1 MIMFKAKFDS
11 QNAMREDERKVDKEE
26 IKTTVK
32 EETAAIKSKVTE
44 LEIKVNRFEQADQ
57 DNKLKFD
64 DMASKFGLLQKE
76 LIDMKQNQNGTK
88 FPELPVRREE
98 PNILPSSHYSNP
110 VIHSEGRVEGE
121 AHPTSQE
128 QIKIFHIIKKAKK
141 TIGLS
146 PISEDTIEEAM
157 EELRTTNIK
166 LALGSV
172 VKEFLMFEMSIPQ
185 EVFDGLTIQDI
196 FKQPGEEGPECKKL
210 FIELEE
216 ENMVKTVY
224 RYARKMNRGCR
235 VHNFIPNVFR
245 ERANQLEH
253 LAYQLRHSYP
263 AYNTKIRWGTGD
275 LILERKP
282 KGDQMAKYKPV
293 TIQNSSLPPV
303 DLQAGPRVW
312 LPTSSLLQLLAGRV
326 GRRDPGAL
334 APLPP
339 QTCTS
344 PADRQTLLRTPLL
357 ARSSWLPSR
366 PPLPP
371 RPPDQ
376 ILASFRPRTSGT
388 TGAPPLALRPTAPS
402 SPVIAR
408 ITPSSRPPTWI
419 FSKL

>member
-1 MIMFKAKFDS
+1 MFKAKFDS

-44 LEIKVNRFEQADQ
+44 LEIKVNRFKQADQ

-98 PNILPSSHYSNP
+98 PNILPSSHYSNQ

-157 EELRTTNIK
+157 EELRTTNRK

-224 RYARKMNRGCR
+224 RYARKMNRGCG
-235 VHNFIPNVFR
+235 VHNFIPDVFR

-312 LPTSSLLQLLAGRV
+312 LPTSS
-326 GRRDPGAL
+326 
-334 APLPP
+334 
-339 QTCTS
+339 TS
-344 PADRQTLLRTPLL
+344 PAPGRKGRKKRP
-357 ARSSWLPSR
+357 RSSGS
-366 PPLPP
+366 
-371 RPPDQ
+371 
-376 ILASFRPRTSGT
+376 STS
-388 TGAPPLALRPTAPS
+388 PNLHK
-402 SPVIAR
+402 
-408 ITPSSRPPTWI
+408 SSRPADIAEDTTLSQELMAAQPASPAPPSPRPDTGFFPPKDVRYNRGSSLGPEANSPI
-419 FSKL
+419 ITSHRKNNTIKSTSNLDFQ